1 LRSSPQSVGMLGG
14 RPLVASRR
22 FPYASKQLT
31 NRLINAGERTEFVKN
46 ILRGIASF
54 LAVGVLSVGLA
65 AQTTSARYDSDI
77 QTRVTQQLT
86 KKQDFRNL
94 QATTEDGIVTLSG
107 KVDLYQQKL
116 DAAKKV
122 RKLAQV
128 QGVRNLIAVNSAV
141 PDAEVQ
147 AKLERKLHYDRIGYD
162 NQFNF
167 VDVSVKDGAATLTGA
182 TRNDM
187 GRDSAV
193 WIANNMP
200 GVTDVVDNVKVLP
213 VSGFDDRI
221 RISAVRAIY
230 RDPVLGRYASD
241 PAKPIRIVV
250 DNGNLSLY
258 GTVATAMDK
267 QIAGI
272 RANQVFGV
280 FSVQNNLEVV
290 KGS

>member
-1 LRSSPQSVGMLGG
+1 M
-14 RPLVASRR
+14 
-22 FPYASKQLT
+22 
-31 NRLINAGERTEFVKN
+31 KN
-46 ILRGIASF
+46 ISKAVTSF
-54 LAVGVLSVGLA
+54 LTVAVLSVGLA

-77 QTRVTQQLT
+77 QTRVTQQLA

-107 KVDLYQQKL
+107 SVDLYQQKL
-116 DAAKKV
+116 DAARKV
-122 RKLAQV
+122 RKLDKV
-128 QGVRNLIAVNSAV
+128 QGVRNLVAVSSSA
-141 PDAEVQ
+141 PDADVE

-167 VDVSVKDGAATLTGA
+167 VDVSVKDGIATLNGETY
-182 TRNDM
+182 NYV
-187 GRDSAV
+187 GRDSALAL
-193 WIANNMP
+193 ANTTP
-200 GVTDVVDNVKVLP
+200 GVKDVVDNIKVSP

-221 RISAVRAIY
+221 RISALRAIY

-241 PAKPIRIVV
+241 PALPIRIVV
-250 DNGNLSLY
+250 NNGKLSLY

-267 QIAGI
+267 QIAGM

>member
-1 LRSSPQSVGMLGG
+1 M
-14 RPLVASRR
+14 
-22 FPYASKQLT
+22 
-31 NRLINAGERTEFVKN
+31 KN
-46 ILRGIASF
+46 ILRGMASF
-54 LAVGVLSVGLA
+54 LAVGILSVGLA
-65 AQTTSARYDSDI
+65 AQTASARYDSDI
-77 QTRVTQQLT
+77 QNRVSQQLT
-86 KKQDFRNL
+86 KKQEFRNL
-94 QATTEDGIVTLSG
+94 QSSTEDGIVTLTG
-107 KVDLYQQKL
+107 TVELYQQKL

-122 RKLAQV
+122 RKMDQV
-128 QGVRNLIAVNSAV
+128 QGVRNFIAVSSSA
-141 PDAEVQ
+141 PDAELQ
-147 AKLERKLHYDRIGYD
+147 AKLERKLHYDRMGYD

-167 VDVSVKDGAATLTGA
+167 VDVSVKSGAATLTGA
-182 TRNDM
+182 TLNDM

-200 GVTDVVDNVKVLP
+200 GVNDVVDNIKVLP

-221 RISAVRAIY
+221 RISAMRAIY
-230 RDPVLGRYASD
+230 RDPVLGRYATD

-267 QIAGI
+267 QVAGM
-272 RANQVFGV
+272 RASQVFGA

>member
-1 LRSSPQSVGMLGG
+1 MKINLRS
-14 RPLVASRR
+14 
-22 FPYASKQLT
+22 LT
-31 NRLINAGERTEFVKN
+31 
-46 ILRGIASF
+46 SF
-54 LAVGVLSVGLA
+54 LAVGILSVGLA

-77 QTRVTQQLT
+77 QSRVTQQLA
-86 KKQDFRNL
+86 KKQEFRNL

-122 RKLAQV
+122 RKLDKV
-128 QGVRNLIAVNSAV
+128 QGVRNLVAVSSSA
-141 PDAEVQ
+141 PDAEVE
-147 AKLERKLHYDRIGYD
+147 ARLERKLHYDRIGYD
-162 NQFNF
+162 NLFNF
-167 VDVSVKDGAATLTGA
+167 VDVTVKDGVATLNGETY
-182 TRNDM
+182 NDV
-187 GRDSAV
+187 GRDSALAL
-193 WIANNMP
+193 ANSMP
-200 GVTDVVDNVKVLP
+200 GVKDVVDNIKVSP

-221 RISAVRAIY
+221 RISALRAIY

-250 DNGNLSLY
+250 DNGKLSLY

-267 QIAGI
+267 QIAGM

>member
-1 LRSSPQSVGMLGG
+1 M
-14 RPLVASRR
+14 
-22 FPYASKQLT
+22 
-31 NRLINAGERTEFVKN
+31 KN
-46 ILRGIASF
+46 ILRGMASF

-65 AQTTSARYDSDI
+65 AQTPSARYDSDI

-107 KVDLYQQKL
+107 QVDLYQQKL

-280 FSVQNNLEVV
+280 FRVQNNLEVV

>member
-1 LRSSPQSVGMLGG
+1 MKVNLRS
-14 RPLVASRR
+14 
-22 FPYASKQLT
+22 LT
-31 NRLINAGERTEFVKN
+31 
-46 ILRGIASF
+46 SF
-54 LAVGVLSVGLA
+54 LAVSILSVGLA

-77 QTRVTQQLT
+77 QSRVTQQLA
-86 KKQDFRNL
+86 KKQEFRNL

-122 RKLAQV
+122 RKLDKV
-128 QGVRNLIAVNSAV
+128 QGVRNLVAVSSSA
-141 PDAEVQ
+141 PDAEVE
-147 AKLERKLHYDRIGYD
+147 ARLERKLHYDRIGYD
-162 NQFNF
+162 NLFNF
-167 VDVSVKDGAATLTGA
+167 VDVTVKDGVATLNGETY
-182 TRNDM
+182 NDV
-187 GRDSAV
+187 GRDSALAL
-193 WIANNMP
+193 ANSMP
-200 GVTDVVDNVKVLP
+200 GVKDVVDNIKVSP

-221 RISAVRAIY
+221 RISALRAIY

-250 DNGNLSLY
+250 DNGKLSLY
-258 GTVATAMDK
+258 GTVATATDK
-267 QIAGI
+267 QIAGM

>member
-1 LRSSPQSVGMLGG
+1 M
-14 RPLVASRR
+14 
-22 FPYASKQLT
+22 
-31 NRLINAGERTEFVKN
+31 EN
-46 ILRGIASF
+46 ILRAMTAF
-54 LAVGVLSVGLA
+54 LVVGVLSVGMV

-77 QTRVTQQLT
+77 QARVTQQLT

-94 QATTEDGIVTLSG
+94 QASTEDGIVTLSG
-107 KVDLYQQKL
+107 SVDLYQQKL

-122 RKLAQV
+122 RKLDKV
-128 QGVRNLIAVNSAV
+128 QGVRNLIAVSSSA
-141 PDAEVQ
+141 PDAELE

-167 VDVSVKDGAATLTGA
+167 IEVSVKNGTATLTGE
-182 TRNDM
+182 TRTEV
-187 GRDSAV
+187 GRDSALAL
-193 WIANNMP
+193 ANYMP
-200 GVTDVVDNVKVLP
+200 GVKDVVDNIKVSP

-241 PAKPIRIVV
+241 PARPIRIVV
-250 DNGNLSLY
+250 DNGKLSLY

>member
-1 LRSSPQSVGMLGG
+1 MK
-14 RPLVASRR
+14 
-22 FPYASKQLT
+22 Y
-31 NRLINAGERTEFVKN
+31 
-46 ILRGIASF
+46 ILRAITSF
-54 LAVGVLSVGLA
+54 LAVSVLSAGLA
-65 AQTTSARYDSDI
+65 ALTASARYDSDI
-77 QTRVTQQLT
+77 QNRVTQQLT
-86 KKQDFRNL
+86 KKQEFRNL
-94 QATTEDGIVTLSG
+94 QASTEDGIVTLSG
-107 KVDLYQQKL
+107 TVNLYQQKL

-122 RKLAQV
+122 RKLGQV
-128 QGVRNLIAVNSAV
+128 QGVRNLIAVSSSA

-147 AKLERKLHYDRIGYD
+147 AKLERKLHYDRMGYD

-167 VDVSVKDGAATLTGA
+167 VDVSVKNGAATLTGA
-182 TRNDM
+182 TRSDV
-187 GRDSAV
+187 GRDSAL

-200 GVTDVVDNVKVLP
+200 GVNDVVDNIKVLP

-250 DNGNLSLY
+250 DNGKLSLY

>member
-1 LRSSPQSVGMLGG
+1 M
-14 RPLVASRR
+14 
-22 FPYASKQLT
+22 
-31 NRLINAGERTEFVKN
+31 KN
-46 ILRGIASF
+46 ISKAVTSF
-54 LAVGVLSVGLA
+54 LTVAVLSVGLA

-77 QTRVTQQLT
+77 QTRVTQQLA

-107 KVDLYQQKL
+107 SVDLYQQKL
-116 DAAKKV
+116 DAARKV
-122 RKLAQV
+122 RKLDKV
-128 QGVRNLIAVNSAV
+128 QGVRNLVAVSSSA
-141 PDAEVQ
+141 PDADVE

-167 VDVSVKDGAATLTGA
+167 VDVSVKDGIATLNGETY
-182 TRNDM
+182 NYV
-187 GRDSAV
+187 GRDSALAL
-193 WIANNMP
+193 ANTMP
-200 GVTDVVDNVKVLP
+200 GVKDVVDNIKVSP

-221 RISAVRAIY
+221 RISALRAIY

-241 PAKPIRIVV
+241 PALPIRIVV
-250 DNGNLSLY
+250 DNGKLSLY

-267 QIAGI
+267 QIAGM

>member
-1 LRSSPQSVGMLGG
+1 M
-14 RPLVASRR
+14 
-22 FPYASKQLT
+22 
-31 NRLINAGERTEFVKN
+31 KN
-46 ILRGIASF
+46 ILRAMTAF
-54 LAVGVLSVGLA
+54 LVVGVLSIGMV

-77 QTRVTQQLT
+77 QARVTQQLT

-94 QATTEDGIVTLSG
+94 QASTEDGIVTLSG
-107 KVDLYQQKL
+107 SVDLYQQKL

-122 RKLAQV
+122 RKLDKV
-128 QGVRNLIAVNSAV
+128 QGVRNLIAVSSSA
-141 PDAEVQ
+141 PDAELE

-167 VDVSVKDGAATLTGA
+167 IEVSAKNGTATLTGE
-182 TRNDM
+182 TRTDV
-187 GRDSAV
+187 GRDSAL
-193 WIANNMP
+193 ALAHYMP
-200 GVTDVVDNVKVLP
+200 GVKDVVDNIKVSP

-241 PAKPIRIVV
+241 PARPIRIVV
-250 DNGNLSLY
+250 DNGKLSLY

>member
-1 LRSSPQSVGMLGG
+1 M
-14 RPLVASRR
+14 
-22 FPYASKQLT
+22 
-31 NRLINAGERTEFVKN
+31 KN
-46 ILRGIASF
+46 ILRAMTAF
-54 LAVGVLSVGLA
+54 LVVSVLSVGVM
-65 AQTTSARYDSDI
+65 AQTTSARYDTDI
-77 QTRVTQQLT
+77 QARVTQQLT

-94 QATTEDGIVTLSG
+94 QASTEDGIVTLSG
-107 KVDLYQQKL
+107 SVDLYQQKL

-122 RKLAQV
+122 RKLDKV
-128 QGVRNLIAVNSAV
+128 QGVRNLIAVSSSA
-141 PDAEVQ
+141 PDAELE

-167 VDVSVKDGAATLTGA
+167 IEVSVQKGTATLTGE
-182 TRNDM
+182 TRTDV
-187 GRDSAV
+187 GRDSALAL
-193 WIANNMP
+193 ANYMP
-200 GVTDVVDNVKVLP
+200 GVKDVVDNIKVSP

-241 PAKPIRIVV
+241 PARPIRIVV
-250 DNGNLSLY
+250 DNGKLSLY
-258 GTVATAMDK
+258 GTVATTMDK

>member
-1 LRSSPQSVGMLGG
+1 MKVNLRS
-14 RPLVASRR
+14 
-22 FPYASKQLT
+22 LT
-31 NRLINAGERTEFVKN
+31 
-46 ILRGIASF
+46 SF
-54 LAVGVLSVGLA
+54 LAVSILSVGLA

-77 QTRVTQQLT
+77 QSRVTQQLA
-86 KKQDFRNL
+86 KKQEFRNL

-122 RKLAQV
+122 RKLDKV
-128 QGVRNLIAVNSAV
+128 QGVRNLVAVSSSA
-141 PDAEVQ
+141 PDAEVE
-147 AKLERKLHYDRIGYD
+147 ARLERKLHYDRIGYD
-162 NQFNF
+162 NLFNF
-167 VDVSVKDGAATLTGA
+167 VDVTVKDGVATLNGETY
-182 TRNDM
+182 NDL
-187 GRDSAV
+187 GRDSALAL
-193 WIANNMP
+193 ANSMP
-200 GVTDVVDNVKVLP
+200 GVKDVVDNIKVSP

-221 RISAVRAIY
+221 RISALRAIY

-250 DNGNLSLY
+250 DNGKLSLY

-267 QIAGI
+267 QIAGM

>member
-1 LRSSPQSVGMLGG
+1 MKTIVRGM
-14 RPLVASRR
+14 
-22 FPYASKQLT
+22 
-31 NRLINAGERTEFVKN
+31 
-46 ILRGIASF
+46 ASF
-54 LAVGVLSVGLA
+54 LAVGVLSVSLA
-65 AQTTSARYDSDI
+65 AQTASARYDSDI
-77 QTRVTQQLT
+77 QSRVSQQLT
-86 KKQDFRNL
+86 KKQEFRNL
-94 QATTEDGIVTLSG
+94 QASTEDGIVTLSG
-107 KVDLYQQKL
+107 RVDLYQQKL

-122 RKLAQV
+122 RKLDKV
-128 QGVRNLIAVNSAV
+128 QGVRNLIAVRSSA

-147 AKLERKLHYDRIGYD
+147 AKLERKLHYDRMGYD

-200 GVTDVVDNVKVLP
+200 GVNDVVDNIEVLP

-250 DNGNLSLY
+250 DNGNLTLY

-267 QIAGI
+267 QIAGM

-280 FSVQNNLEVV
+280 FSVQNNLAVV